1 EQGKR
6 ANGEI
11 IPSPDADRR
20 LMVIRQGVGV
30 CAAITPWNFPAAM
43 ITRKAGPALAAG
55 CTMVIKPANET
66 PFTALAMAELA
77 IQAGL
82 PPGVI
87 NIVTGQSREIGA
99 VFTSDERVRKLS
111 FTGSTE
117 VGRELMRQYAGSVK
131 KISLE
136 LGGNAPFI
144 VFDDADID
152 KAVEGA
158 LVAKFRNAG
167 QTCVCV
173 N

>member
-1 EQGKR
+1 K
-6 ANGEI
+6 
-11 IPSPDADRR
+11 R

-77 IQAGL
+77 NQAGI
-82 PPGVI
+82 PQGVI
-87 NIVTGQSREIGA
+87 NVVTGQSREIGA
-99 VFTSDERVRKLS
+99 VFTGDERVRKLS

-117 VGRELMRQYAGSVK
+117 VGRVLMRQCAESIK
-131 KISLE
+131 KLSLE

-144 VFDDADID
+144 VFD
-152 KAVEGA
+152 
-158 LVAKFRNAG
+158 
-167 QTCVCV
+167 
-173 N
+173 

>member
-1 EQGKR
+1 
-6 ANGEI
+6 
-11 IPSPDADRR
+11 
-20 LMVIRQGVGV
+20 
-30 CAAITPWNFPAAM
+30 M

-77 IQAGL
+77 NQAGI
-82 PPGVI
+82 PQGVI
-87 NIVTGQSREIGA
+87 NVVTGQSREIGA
-99 VFTSDERVRKLS
+99 VFTGDERVRKLS

-117 VGRELMRQYAGSVK
+117 VGRVLMRQCAESIK
-131 KISLE
+131 KLSLE

-158 LVAKFRNAG
+158 LIAKFRNAG

-173 N
+173 TASIFIAPSTTNSAINSSLASPP

>member
-1 EQGKR
+1 
-6 ANGEI
+6 
-11 IPSPDADRR
+11 
-20 LMVIRQGVGV
+20 
-30 CAAITPWNFPAAM
+30 PWNFPAAM

-77 IQAGL
+77 NQAGI
-82 PPGVI
+82 PQGVI
-87 NIVTGQSREIGA
+87 NVVTGQSREIGA
-99 VFTSDERVRKLS
+99 VFTGDERVRKLS

-117 VGRELMRQYAGSVK
+117 VGRVLMRQCAESIK
-131 KISLE
+131 KLSLE

-158 LVAKFRNAG
+158 LIAKFRNAG

-173 N
+173 NRFY